1 MAKYLYKYN
10 NTNGNSFLALFY
22 GLNETEYTLSYVFN
36 PENLKPVKQ
45 LNRNARFVYSLAGVS
60 NSNLISS
67 KVKNSLKSSIFYDP
81 IDIIYNF
88 SGNTGY
94 FIQLRLLKFT

>member
-45 LNRNARFVYSLAGVS
+45 LNRNARFVCSLGQGGIKQQS
-60 NSNLISS
+60 
-67 KVKNSLKSSIFYDP
+67 
-81 IDIIYNF
+81 
-88 SGNTGY
+88 Y
-94 FIQLRLLKFT
+94 FIQS